1 MPDIVKLRYYI
12 SKIVECSPDEA
23 SVPPS
28 LRNIKDK
35 SDNSVI
41 TAAVGMVAMSSRN
54 PTIQERLSIS
64 LASNLSFEDAVIDV
78 LQYIVEAINF
88 AKENEKNVSD

>member
-1 MPDIVKLRYYI
+1 MPDIAKLRYYI
-12 SKIVECSPDEA
+12 NKIVECSPDEA

-28 LRNIKDK
+28 LRNITEK

-41 TAAVGMVAMSSRN
+41 TAAVGMFVMTSKN
-54 PTIQERLSIS
+54 PNIQERLNIS
-64 LASNLSFEDAVIDV
+64 LASNLSFEDTILDV
-78 LQYIVEAINF
+78 LQYILCAVEF